1 MPRRVAKLAAS
12 AAMVRLRPSASM
24 ICSLAN
30 SEAYQ
35 RVEKPPQTVAMR
47 EALNEYTATERIG
60 TYRKA

>member
-1 MPRRVAKLAAS
+1 MAIVAEIRPIRKVTQMAS
-12 AAMVRLRPSASM
+12 RS
-24 ICSLAN
+24 CSLRN